1 MDRSL
6 VQAEPSRS
14 RDTLR
19 IGIVVG
25 TMMKTALATP
35 SAVNGIHLPGP
46 TRRWRAESVT
56 SHAGAAN
63 TSPASSPA
71 SQPGK
76 TGGAEMVSGP
86 IKLICSRA
94 GLAGADVVRNPPH
107 VWPCVDRVN
116 VTRG

>member
-14 RDTLR
+14 RDTIR

-56 SHAGAAN
+56 SHAGAADK
-63 TSPASSPA
+63 SLAASPA
-71 SQPGK
+71 SQRGR

-107 VWPCVDRVN
+107 V
-116 VTRG
+116 